1 MAPQQRSQALTAE
14 YRSYTLFAIIC
25 VMCLLLGIG
34 AGYMLNTTALKRAEE
49 NAVKQYA
56 TLMYK
61 TCFAQEKMLGE
72 NGQRARRS
80 CNYLKETVI
89 EN

>member
-49 NAVKQYA
+49 SAVEQYSR
-56 TLMYK
+56 LMYD
-61 TCFAQEKMLGE
+61 TCKKQEKMLGE
-72 NGQRARRS
+72 NSQRARRN
-80 CNYLKETVI
+80 CEFLLKST
-89 EN
+89 